1 MEETLEEIVTHKS
14 FDSLVRA
21 VDTEKEKKAG
31 LQQTIL
37 KYVALLLTV
46 INGCWEIFN
55 LIGVCQLKKFVIVVK
70 IYREEESR
78 RLVKTLQRQLL
89 EVKKEKESEIQV
101 SQNFSLKCDTN
112 CYIQTYL
119 SVYLHVLH
127 TVLSNFSVVM
137 TRGIFLENQLLL
149 KLVINFIIL
158 MTVTFDSR
166 VIL

>member
-1 MEETLEEIVTHKS
+1 MEETLEEIVTSKS

-101 SQNFSLKCDTN
+101 SSIVWYQYVTH
-112 CYIQTYL
+112 CYLQTKPP
-119 SVYLHVLH
+119 LHPSIYTHVQH
-127 TVLSNFSVVM
+127 TVLSLNF
-137 TRGIFLENQLLL
+137 LWL
-149 KLVINFIIL
+149 
-158 MTVTFDSR
+158 
-166 VIL
+166 

>member
-1 MEETLEEIVTHKS
+1 MEETLEEIVTSKS

-101 SQNFSLKCDTN
+101 SSIVWYNYVTH
-112 CYIQTYL
+112 CYLQT
-119 SVYLHVLH
+119 
-127 TVLSNFSVVM
+127 
-137 TRGIFLENQLLL
+137 
-149 KLVINFIIL
+149 
-158 MTVTFDSR
+158 
-166 VIL
+166 

>member
-1 MEETLEEIVTHKS
+1 MEETLEEIVTSKS

-101 SQNFSLKCDTN
+101 SSIVDITM
-112 CYIQTYL
+112 
-119 SVYLHVLH
+119 SH
-127 TVLSNFSVVM
+127 TVTYRLNRLYTPAFIPMFYSLFS
-137 TRGIFLENQLLL
+137 Q
-149 KLVINFIIL
+149 
-158 MTVTFDSR
+158 
-166 VIL
+166 